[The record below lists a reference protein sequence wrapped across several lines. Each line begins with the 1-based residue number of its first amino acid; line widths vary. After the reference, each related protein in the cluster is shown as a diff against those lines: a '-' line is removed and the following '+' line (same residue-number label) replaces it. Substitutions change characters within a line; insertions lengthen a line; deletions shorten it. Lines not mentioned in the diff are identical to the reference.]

1 MSSNP
6 RKREEKNVT
15 HFKLAF
21 AMAMLCVATAAQAAE
36 ITTQDTPFGTSAIS
50 ENQMSQLR
58 GGAESVQVA
67 SQSGDCNSCNV
78 ASVSTV
84 SGNAFQNAAGII
96 TVIQN
101 TGVNAVLQNS
111 TVVNINI
118 H

>member
-1 MSSNP
+1 M
-6 RKREEKNVT
+6 T

-21 AMAMLCVATAAQAAE
+21 AAAMLCVATAAQAAE
-36 ITTQDTPFGTSAIS
+36 GTAQDALFGSPAIS

-58 GGAESVQVA
+58 GGAEVIQNA
-67 SQSGDCNSCNV
+67 SQGADCNSCSISA
-78 ASVSTV
+78 ASSV
-84 SGNAFQNAAGII
+84 SGNAFQNASGII

-101 TGVNAVLQNS
+101 TGINAVLQNS

>member
-1 MSSNP
+1 
-6 RKREEKNVT
+6 VT
-15 HFKLAF
+15 YWKLA
-21 AMAMLCVATAAQAAE
+21 AATAMLCVATAAQAAE
-36 ITTQDTPFGTSAIS
+36 SSAPDTPFGTPAIS

-58 GGAESVQVA
+58 GGTEVIQQG
-67 SQSGDCNSCNV
+67 SQGGDCNSCNIN
-78 ASVSTV
+78 ATSTV

-101 TGVNAVLQNS
+101 TGINAVLQNS

>member
-1 MSSNP
+1 M
-6 RKREEKNVT
+6 T

-21 AMAMLCVATAAQAAE
+21 AAAMLCVATAAQAAE
-36 ITTQDTPFGTSAIS
+36 SASQDAPFGSPAIS

-58 GGAESVQVA
+58 GGTESVQVA

>member
-1 MSSNP
+1 MTLSP

-15 HFKLAF
+15 HFKGALA
-21 AMAMLCVATAAQAAE
+21 AAMLCVATAAQAAE
-36 ITTQDTPFGTSAIS
+36 GTAQDAPFGTSAIS

-58 GGAESVQVA
+58 GGTESVQVA
-67 SQSGDCNSCNV
+67 SQSGDCNSCSV
-78 ASVSTV
+78 SSVSTV
-84 SGNAFQNAAGII
+84 SGNAFQNASGII

>member
-1 MSSNP
+1 M
-6 RKREEKNVT
+6 T
-15 HFKLAF
+15 HWKWAV
-21 AMAMLCVATAAQAAE
+21 AAAMLCIASAAQAAE
-36 ITTQDTPFGTSAIS
+36 HTAQDAPFGTTAIS

-58 GGAESVQVA
+58 GGTEVTQRA
-67 SQSGDCNSCNV
+67 SQGGDCNSCSIN
-78 ASVSTV
+78 ATSTV

-101 TGVNAVLQNS
+101 TGINAVLQNS

>member
-1 MSSNP
+1 MTQW
-6 RKREEKNVT
+6 K
-15 HFKLAF
+15 F
-21 AMAMLCVATAAQAAE
+21 AVAAAMLCVATAAQAAE
-36 ITTQDTPFGTSAIS
+36 RTTQDAPFGTPAIS

-58 GGAESVQVA
+58 GGTEVTQRA

-78 ASVSTV
+78 NGTSTV
-84 SGNAFQNAAGII
+84 NGNAFQNAAGII

-101 TGVNAVLQNS
+101 TGINAVLQNS

>member
-1 MSSNP
+1 MSSSP

-21 AMAMLCVATAAQAAE
+21 AAAMLCVATAAQAAE
-36 ITTQDTPFGTSAIS
+36 STGQDAPFGAAAIS

-58 GGAESVQVA
+58 GGTESVQVA